1 MSDTNSK
8 GKSGNISV
16 FTLAMI
22 NVAAIASLRGL
33 PGEAEYG
40 LSSIFY
46 YLFAAVFFLIPV
58 AFVSAE
64 MATSWTEKG
73 GVFRWVGEAF
83 GGAWGFVAIFLQ
95 WIQNT
100 IWFPTALTFAAV
112 SLAFTG
118 SDIAFDTKLA
128 SNANYT
134 LAIVLGVYWL
144 ATLLNFRGA
153 KLSGAISTWGVVLGT
168 LIPAILLIFLG
179 IAYVF
184 SGKPIYLDT
193 SPSEFIPDLANFG
206 NLSLAVS
213 IFLFYAGMEMS
224 SVHVKDVANPQKD
237 YPKAILLSSIITVLL
252 FIFGTLAIAVI
263 IPKEQINL
271 TQSLLIAYENLFKAF
286 NIEWLGPVV
295 AACLAFGVFGQ
306 VSTWIAGPSK
316 GILTVGKAG
325 YLPVWLQKTNAEGVQ
340 VNILIIQGIIV
351 TLLAIMFV
359 LLPSVQAAYQIL
371 SALTIT
377 LYLIMYI
384 LMFSAF
390 IKLRISQP
398 YVKRF
403 FKVPFGHF
411 GMWFFGGLGLFA
423 SLLAFFFGFFPPSQ
437 ISVGSPLIWIGLLVI
452 GNLFGVAIPLAIHSL
467 RKPEWKVDAEGF
479 APFSYEKKSETI

>member
-1 MSDTNSK
+1 MSDTIKNESV
-8 GKSGNISV
+8 GKEKSTISV

-22 NVAAIASLRGL
+22 NVAAIVSLRGL
-33 PGEAEYG
+33 PSEAVYG
-40 LSSIFY
+40 LSSVFY
-46 YLFAAVFFLIPV
+46 YLFAACFFLIPV

-100 IWFPTALTFAAV
+100 IWFPTVLTFAAV
-112 SLAFTG
+112 SLAFIGT
-118 SDIAFDTKLA
+118 DAAFDAKLA
-128 SNANYT
+128 SNSHYT
-134 LAIVLGVYWL
+134 LGVVLGVYWL
-144 ATLLNFRGA
+144 ATILNLGGA
-153 KLSGAISTWGVVLGT
+153 KLSGSISKWGVIIGT
-168 LIPAILLIFLG
+168 LIPGTLLIVLG
-179 IAYVF
+179 IAYAL
-184 SGKPIYLDT
+184 SGKPIYLDI
-193 SPSEFIPDLANFG
+193 SASKLVPDIANFN

-237 YPKAILLSSIITVLL
+237 YPKAILISSVLTVLL

-263 IPKEQINL
+263 IPQKEINL
-271 TQSLLIAYENLFKAF
+271 TQSLLIAYDNLFKAF
-286 NIEWLGPVV
+286 GIEWLGSVV
-295 AACLAFGVFGQ
+295 AAFLAFGVFGQ

-325 YLPVWLQKTNAEGVQ
+325 YLPVWLQKTNKAGVQ
-340 VNILIIQGIIV
+340 INILLLQGSIV

-377 LYLIMYI
+377 LYLIMYM
-384 LMFSAF
+384 LMFAAF
-390 IKLRISQP
+390 IKLRLSQP
-398 YVKRF
+398 NRARF
-403 FKVPFGHF
+403 FQVPFGSF
-411 GMWFFGGLGLFA
+411 GIWLFGGLGFCA
-423 SLLAFFFGFFPPSQ
+423 SLTAFFFGFFPPSQ
-437 ISVGSPLIWIGLLVI
+437 ISVGSPKLWVGLLVV
-452 GNLFGVAIPLAIHSL
+452 GNVVGIAIPLWIYKM
-467 RKPEWKVDAEGF
+467 RKPSWKVDSEGF
-479 APFSYEKKSETI
+479 APFSSETN